1 MATNQTT
8 DVSGRVYRVDRFTV
22 PARARDAF
30 LEKVNATH
38 ALLKTQPGFIQ
49 DFLIERDRDSGGYD
63 ILTFVEWESAAAI
76 ERAKEAVAELHEE
89 AGFDP
94 REMLDRLGIEADRA
108 NYRPVAS

>member
-1 MATNQTT
+1 MTTNQTAN
-8 DVSGRVYRVDRFTV
+8 VSARVYRVDRFTV
-22 PARARDAF
+22 PAQARDAF

-38 ALLKTQPGFIQ
+38 ELLRTQPGFIR
-49 DFLIERDRDSGGYD
+49 DFLIERDRGPDGYD

-76 ERAKEAVAELHEE
+76 ERAKEAVAERHEE

-94 REMLDRLGIEADRA
+94 RKMFVRLGIEADRA